1 MSKIYQKSKTIMI
14 IGTKECIIWL
24 VIGVANVVQLVKS
37 DKKNNAKNLRH
48 YKIKIY
54 AMESVV
60 RFSTEELMCYVF

>member
-1 MSKIYQKSKTIMI
+1 MI
-14 IGTKECIIWL
+14 IGTKECLMWHD
-24 VIGVANVVQLVKS
+24 VGVVNVVQLVKS

-60 RFSTEELMCYVF
+60 SFSTEKLMCYVF

>member
-1 MSKIYQKSKTIMI
+1 MI
-14 IGTKECIIWL
+14 IGTKECLMWHD
-24 VIGVANVVQLVKS
+24 VGVANVVQLVKS

-60 RFSTEELMCYVF
+60 RFSTEKLIDVLCFLKAMT

>member
-14 IGTKECIIWL
+14 IGTKECIMWL
-24 VIGVANVVQLVKS
+24 DAGVANVVQSVKS

-54 AMESVV
+54 AMKSVV
-60 RFSTEELMCYVF
+60 RFSKE